1 MGGGLLQ
8 LVAQGKQD
16 SHLTAD
22 PEVTYFKVMF
32 KKYSNFAIEPIRQ
45 SANGQANFENLISVP
60 ISRNGDL
67 VSKIYI
73 EAELPSVK
81 TNGYDAGDIEDTNKD
96 VFGTKVWKMKVD
108 ESATT
113 HSEKY
118 AIENRIKR
126 RCGGRWI
133 NNVGNFLIKS
143 VEIQIG
149 GQTIDRQYGQWMHI
163 WHELNMKEE
172 KRDGYNRMIGN
183 VPELTDPFYNFCVKD
198 GKTSG
203 IELPNFDKN
212 FKYKTGD
219 EHHDAAVDNAMVYY
233 YRQVELPSYTVRVP
247 LLFSFCRHPGLCLP
261 LIALQYH
268 EVGINV
274 EFQSFDK
281 LFVTKDFTTGRK
293 MGQGLS
299 LLENQI
305 NPPTL
310 KKCDIWVDYV
320 FLDNEERQIF
330 AEEEHEYVIEQVQKA
345 GELSI
350 TMPGTHNLT
359 LMANHPVKELVWFI
373 QSECNQ
379 MGQYDMNGFNPIQSC
394 CLELNSHERFKER
407 KGEYF
412 NDIIPYEKHGNIPPR
427 GINCYSFALKPDDH
441 QPSGTLNFSRIDQP
455 ILRFTTYNPYLR
467 EKHIGDDYHN
477 KTGKSD
483 IKGESGYYINSL
495 FYDTCTLQ
503 VYARAYNILSVR
515 SGMGG
520 IKYSN

>member
-16 SHLTAD
+16 THLTGD

-32 KKYSNFAIEPIRQ
+32 RKYSNFAIEPIRQ
-45 SANGQANFENLISVP
+45 SANGQANFENMISVP

-73 EAELPSVK
+73 EVELPSVK
-81 TNGYDAGDIEDTNKD
+81 TNGLSSADIEEDT
-96 VFGTKVWKMKVD
+96 G
-108 ESATT
+108 
-113 HSEKY
+113 
-118 AIENRIKR
+118 IEDYLDTRYKKIKEDREEIIKR
-126 RCGGRWI
+126 TCGRRWI

-149 GQTIDRQYGQWMHI
+149 GQTIDKQYGQWMHV
-163 WHELNMKEE
+163 WHELNMECE
-172 KRDGYNRMIGN
+172 KKDAYDRMIGN
-183 VPELTDPFYNFCVKD
+183 VPELTDPFYNLKVKG
-198 GKTSG
+198 GKTSN
-203 IELPNFDKN
+203 IELPNFDRN
-212 FKYKTGD
+212 YKYKNHNGAT
-219 EHHDAAVDNAMVYY
+219 HHNAGIDHAKVYY
-233 YRQVELPSYTVRVP
+233 HRQVELPSYTVRVP

-268 EVGINV
+268 EVRLNI
-274 EFQSFDK
+274 EFQSFEK
-281 LFVTKDFTTGRK
+281 LFVTKDFTTGLK
-293 MGQGLS
+293 MGQGIS
-299 LLENQI
+299 LLENQL
-305 NPPTL
+305 NPPSL

-320 FLDNEERQIF
+320 FLDNEERQMF
-330 AEEEHEYVIEQVQKA
+330 AEEEHEYLIEQVQKA
-345 GELSI
+345 GELSL

-379 MGQYDMNGFNPIQSC
+379 MGQYDINGDNPIQLC

-412 NDIIPYEKHGNIPPR
+412 NDIIPYEKHNNIPPR

-455 ILRFTTYNPYLR
+455 ILRVTTNNKYL
-467 EKHIGDDYHN
+467 ISNNVGDSYHN
-477 KTGKSD
+477 DLCENIIMGAA
-483 IKGESGYYINSL
+483 ESGYYNNSK

-503 VYARAYNILSVR
+503 VYARSFNILSIK